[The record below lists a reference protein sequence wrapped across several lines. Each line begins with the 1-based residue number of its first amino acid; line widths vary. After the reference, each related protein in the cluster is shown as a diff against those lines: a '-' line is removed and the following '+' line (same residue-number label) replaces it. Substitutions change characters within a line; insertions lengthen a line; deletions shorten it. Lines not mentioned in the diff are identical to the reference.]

1 MSCLYTTNSQLLA
14 SIINSKENV
23 YIREEHHNIP
33 VKRQEPK
40 IFNKSRSKQKNY
52 PYPVDMGM
60 NNAIIATVFVAMMMG
75 GGLVTGFVFNMPQDS
90 LIYEKA
96 TGESPLDGNNII
108 EVRASRR

>member
-1 MSCLYTTNSQLLA
+1 
-14 SIINSKENV
+14 
-23 YIREEHHNIP
+23 
-33 VKRQEPK
+33 
-40 IFNKSRSKQKNY
+40 
-52 PYPVDMGM
+52 M

-96 TGESPLDGNNII
+96 TGESSLDGNNII